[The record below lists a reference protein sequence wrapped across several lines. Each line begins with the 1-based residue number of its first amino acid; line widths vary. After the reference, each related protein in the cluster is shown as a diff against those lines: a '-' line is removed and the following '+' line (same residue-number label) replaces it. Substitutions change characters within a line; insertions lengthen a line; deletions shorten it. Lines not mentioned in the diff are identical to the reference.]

1 MNNGKECFEPAVIAG
16 DPLMLK
22 LRELIRRA
30 APTDATILITG
41 ETGTGKE
48 LVARAIHELSQ
59 RSEKPFVPINCA
71 AIPHDLLESEL
82 FGHARGA
89 FTGAIAPRPGLFQ
102 LAKGGTVLL
111 DEIAEMPLALQA
123 KLLRVL
129 QEKELRPL
137 GADRPVPVDI
147 RVIASTN
154 KDLEVE
160 VAKGAFRQDLFY
172 RLQVI
177 PIVVPPL
184 RARRSDIPLL
194 AHHFLKKTNERY
206 GVSVEIS
213 TEAMVHLWE
222 YDWPGNV
229 RQLENMLEQLV
240 ILSNNDRIDVED
252 LPASIGAAKKA
263 SHHPSWPMDDQS
275 LEELSAR
282 LAAAAKEPPDTSW
295 PVDEEG
301 LDLQQAL
308 EHLEFRL
315 IDEALR
321 LAKGKK
327 SAAAQ
332 LLRVKRTTLVAK
344 LRKRRRGL
352 FHAPLPP
359 GHARGAGKEAATYG
373 TGSNEGPDGVGLTD
387 RAEPATRLRYRRG

>member
-1 MNNGKECFEPAVIAG
+1 MNHWKEAGDFGVIAG

-22 LRELIRRA
+22 LRELILRA
-30 APTDATILITG
+30 APTDATVLITG

-48 LVARAIHELSQ
+48 LVARTIHETSLRSQ
-59 RSEKPFVPINCA
+59 GPFVPINCA
-71 AIPHDLLESEL
+71 AIPQELLESEL

-89 FTGAIAPRPGLFQ
+89 FTGAVAPRPGLFQ
-102 LAKGGTVLL
+102 LAKGGTLLL
-111 DEIAEMPLALQA
+111 DEVAELPLALQA

-129 QEKELRPL
+129 QDHEIKPL
-137 GADRPVPVDI
+137 GADRSVPVDV

-160 VAKGAFRQDLFY
+160 VAKGTFRQDLFY

-177 PIVVPPL
+177 PIIVPPL

-194 AHHFLKKTNERY
+194 VHHFLAKTNGRY
-206 GVSVEIS
+206 NDSVQIS

-229 RQLENMLEQLV
+229 RQLENMVEQLV
-240 ILSNNDRIDVED
+240 ILSSKDRIDVED
-252 LPASIGAAKKA
+252 LPACVGADKTRASNLSWSI
-263 SHHPSWPMDDQS
+263 DDEN
-275 LEELSAR
+275 LEELP
-282 LAAAAKEPPDTSW
+282 AKIAEPQKTNPCW
-295 PVDEEG
+295 PIDDEG

-308 EHLEFRL
+308 EQLEFHL

-332 LLRVKRTTLVAK
+332 LLRLKRTTLVAK
-344 LRKRRRGL
+344 LRRRRQG
-352 FHAPLPP
+352 PLPAALSANSLHNLQKT
-359 GHARGAGKEAATYG
+359 GFYARDKSE
-373 TGSNEGPDGVGLTD
+373 NETQNSEGGNGERVVP
-387 RAEPATRLRYRRG
+387 LRYRRAQ

>member
-1 MNNGKECFEPAVIAG
+1 MSNRKESAEPAVIAG
-16 DPLMLK
+16 DPVMLK
-22 LRELIRRA
+22 LRELIQRA
-30 APTDATILITG
+30 APTDATVLITG

-48 LVARAIHELSQ
+48 LVARTIHELSR
-59 RSEKPFVPINCA
+59 RSDKPFVPINCA

-102 LAKGGTVLL
+102 LAKGGTLLL
-111 DEIAEMPLALQA
+111 DEVAEMPLALQA

-129 QEKELRPL
+129 QERELRPL
-137 GADRPVPVDI
+137 GADHSVPVDV

-160 VAKGAFRQDLFY
+160 VAKGTFRQDLFY
-172 RLQVI
+172 RLQVV

-194 AHHFLKKTNERY
+194 AHHFLKKTNQRY
-206 GVSVEIS
+206 GVSIEIS

-240 ILSNNDRIDVED
+240 ILSNKDRIDIED
-252 LPASIGAAKKA
+252 LPVSIGAAKKRN
-263 SHHPSWPMDDQS
+263 HHPSWPMDES
-275 LEELSAR
+275 LEDLPAR
-282 LAAAAKEPPDTSW
+282 LAAATKDPPNASW
-295 PVDEEG
+295 PVDDEG

-308 EHLEFRL
+308 EQLEFRL

-352 FHAPLPP
+352 FSAALPP
-359 GHARGAGKEAATYG
+359 ENALSAEKTSALFG
-373 TGSNEGPDGVGLTD
+373 TGRNGEESEGAERTD
-387 RAEPATRLRYRRG
+387 RAEPAMRLGYRRG

>member
-1 MNNGKECFEPAVIAG
+1 
-16 DPLMLK
+16 
-22 LRELIRRA
+22 
-30 APTDATILITG
+30 
-41 ETGTGKE
+41 
-48 LVARAIHELSQ
+48 
-59 RSEKPFVPINCA
+59 
-71 AIPHDLLESEL
+71 
-82 FGHARGA
+82 
-89 FTGAIAPRPGLFQ
+89 

-129 QEKELRPL
+129 QERELRPL
-137 GADRPVPVDI
+137 GADHPVAVDV

-160 VAKGAFRQDLFY
+160 VAKGSFRRDLFY

-263 SHHPSWPMDDQS
+263 SHHPSWPMDDPS
-275 LEELSAR
+275 LEDVPAKLV
-282 LAAAAKEPPDTSW
+282 AAAKKQPNTSW

-321 LAKGKK
+321 LANGKK

-352 FHAPLPP
+352 FHAPLAPRP
-359 GHARGAGKEAATYG
+359 ARSAGKEAAIF
-373 TGSNEGPDGVGLTD
+373 GSEGNEPGGGGMTD
-387 RAEPATRLRYRRG
+387 RAEPVTRLGYRRG

>member
-1 MNNGKECFEPAVIAG
+1 MSHGKGSAEPSVIAG
-16 DPLMLK
+16 DPVMLK

-30 APTDATILITG
+30 APTDATVLITG

-48 LVARAIHELSQ
+48 LVARTIHELSQ
-59 RSEKPFVPINCA
+59 RAEKPFVPINCA

-111 DEIAEMPLALQA
+111 DEVAEMPLALQA

-137 GADRPVPVDI
+137 GADHPVPVDV

-229 RQLENMLEQLV
+229 RQL
-240 ILSNNDRIDVED
+240 
-252 LPASIGAAKKA
+252 
-263 SHHPSWPMDDQS
+263 
-275 LEELSAR
+275 
-282 LAAAAKEPPDTSW
+282 
-295 PVDEEG
+295 
-301 LDLQQAL
+301 
-308 EHLEFRL
+308 
-315 IDEALR
+315 
-321 LAKGKK
+321 
-327 SAAAQ
+327 
-332 LLRVKRTTLVAK
+332 
-344 LRKRRRGL
+344 
-352 FHAPLPP
+352 
-359 GHARGAGKEAATYG
+359 
-373 TGSNEGPDGVGLTD
+373 
-387 RAEPATRLRYRRG
+387 

>member
-1 MNNGKECFEPAVIAG
+1 V
-16 DPLMLK
+16 MLK

-30 APTDATILITG
+30 APTDATVLITG

-48 LVARAIHELSQ
+48 LVARTIHELSQ
-59 RSEKPFVPINCA
+59 RAEKPFVPINCA

-111 DEIAEMPLALQA
+111 DEIAEMPLSLQA

-137 GADRPVPVDI
+137 GADHPVPVDV

-229 RQLENMLEQLV
+229 RQLQNMLEQMV
-240 ILSNNDRIDVED
+240 ILSNKDRIDIED
-252 LPASIGAAKKA
+252 LPACIGAAIKTNRH
-263 SHHPSWPMDDQS
+263 SSWPMDDQA
-275 LEELSAR
+275 LVDLPVK
-282 LAAAAKEPPDTSW
+282 LAAAAKEQPHSSW
-295 PVDEEG
+295 PVDGEG

-327 SAAAQ
+327 SVAAQ

-352 FHAPLPP
+352 FDAPLSPRP
-359 GHARGAGKEAATYG
+359 ARSAGKEAAVYA
-373 TGSNEGPDGVGLTD
+373 TGRHEGPDGAELTD
-387 RAEPATRLRYRRG
+387 RAEPATRLGYRRG

>member
-1 MNNGKECFEPAVIAG
+1 MNNGKECSEPAVIAG
-16 DPLMLK
+16 DPVMLK
-22 LRELIRRA
+22 LRELIRRT
-30 APTDATILITG
+30 APTDATILIAG

-48 LVARAIHELSQ
+48 LVARAIHDLSQ

-89 FTGAIAPRPGLFQ
+89 FTGAFAPRPGLFQ

-129 QEKELRPL
+129 QERELRPL
-137 GADRPVPVDI
+137 GADHPVPVDV

-160 VAKGAFRQDLFY
+160 VAKGSFRRDLFY

-213 TEAMVHLWE
+213 TEAMVRLWE

-263 SHHPSWPMDDQS
+263 SRHPSWPMDDQS
-275 LEELSAR
+275 LEDVPAK
-282 LAAAAKEPPDTSW
+282 LAAAAKKPPNTSW

-321 LAKGKK
+321 LANGKK

-344 LRKRRRGL
+344 LRKRRRDL
-352 FHAPLPP
+352 FHAPLAPRP
-359 GHARGAGKEAATYG
+359 ARSAGKEAAIF
-373 TGSNEGPDGVGLTD
+373 GSEGNESVGGGMTD
-387 RAEPATRLRYRRG
+387 RAEPVTRLGYRRG